1 MPEPGGAA
9 CSGRTAAPRVLVG
22 AVGYRN
28 LRDHSAAV
36 RIVDELMQ
44 LPWPPDVVVE
54 DLSYSPVALVW
65 RLRDEPPERPFDR
78 IILVAAVPRP
88 GRLPATVVA
97 YRWDGVMPPPDDVQ
111 RAVTDAVTGA
121 ISVDDTVV
129 VTRQFGALPDDVI
142 LVEIEPMVHEFGDAL
157 SRPIAGIVDDVIA
170 LVTRLAVNPVAAGE
184 LPLAPL
190 GGVAEPVRR

>member
-1 MPEPGGAA
+1 MTEPGCAA
-9 CSGRTAAPRVLVG
+9 CSSRTAAPRVLVG
-22 AVGYRN
+22 GVGYRN
-28 LRDHSAAV
+28 LGDHSAAV

-44 LPWPPDVVVE
+44 RPWPPDVVVE

-88 GRLPATVVA
+88 GRLPATVAA

-111 RAVTDAVTGA
+111 RAVTDAVTGV

-142 LVEIEPMVHEFGDAL
+142 LVEIEPMLHDFGDAV

-170 LVTRLAVNPVAAGE
+170 LVTRLAVNPAAAGE

-190 GGVAEPVRR
+190 GGMAEPVRR